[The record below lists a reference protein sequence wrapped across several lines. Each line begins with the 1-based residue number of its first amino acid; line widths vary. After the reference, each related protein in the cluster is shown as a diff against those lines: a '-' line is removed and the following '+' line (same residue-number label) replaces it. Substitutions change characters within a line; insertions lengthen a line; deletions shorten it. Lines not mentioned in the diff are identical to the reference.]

1 MTSLYVI
8 FLVVILA
15 TFLTL
20 ALRYTRSGVDRK
32 WREMAR
38 RLGLEAR
45 SGRPLGSLGLDGS
58 FQGFEVRVSLP
69 ASRHAPGGEDAPT
82 VVTLR
87 IKHRVPPGAFERWL
101 GAFEDDD
108 EIEPPDLLLQEA
120 IQRLRERHP
129 QAELDLNDELITF
142 TSTGGV
148 DDPDEIEQVLRHVSE
163 IGELIGLAVANG
175 DVRLASLDRTS
186 SPSSIPPES
195 GSSQS

>member
-1 MTSLYVI
+1 MTSLYII
-8 FLVVILA
+8 FFVVILA
-15 TFLTL
+15 AFLTL
-20 ALRYTRSGVDRK
+20 ALRYTRSGIDRK

-45 SGRPLGSLGLDGS
+45 TDRPLGSLGLVGA
-58 FQGFEVRVSLP
+58 FQGFEVRVSIP
-69 ASRHAPGGEDAPT
+69 ANRRASGGEDAPT

-101 GAFEDDD
+101 GVSDDDD

-129 QAELDLNDELITF
+129 RAELDLSEELITF

-148 DDPDEIEQVLRHVSE
+148 DAPDEIEQVLRHVSE
-163 IGELIGLAVANG
+163 IGELIGLAVAEG

-186 SPSSIPPES
+186 SPSSVPPES
-195 GSSQS
+195 GSGQT